1 MGQICVYTH
10 ICPRITPMHNPS
22 LTEENRNQVSPV
34 IAPRK
39 NTSLYDWLEENGR
52 FRQNDSSDFDWST
65 DDEELLS
72 EYSSNN
78 NNNEESYTPM
88 AA

>member
-1 MGQICVYTH
+1 MY
-10 ICPRITPMHNPS
+10 NPS

-39 NTSLYDWLEENGR
+39 NTSLYNWLEENGR
-52 FRQNDSSDFDWST
+52 FRQNDESDFDWST

-72 EYSSNN
+72 EYSNN
-78 NNNEESYTPM
+78 NNNNSNSNNDESYTPM

>member
-1 MGQICVYTH
+1 MRQICVYEHVFPWITH
-10 ICPRITPMHNPS
+10 MYNPS

-52 FRQNDSSDFDWST
+52 FRKNDNSDFDWST

-72 EYSSNN
+72 EYSSS
-78 NNNEESYTPM
+78 NEEASYVPK

>member
-1 MGQICVYTH
+1 
-10 ICPRITPMHNPS
+10 MHNPS
-22 LTEENRNQVSPV
+22 LTEENRFQVSPV

-52 FRQNDSSDFDWST
+52 FRQSDDSDFDWST

-72 EYSSNN
+72 EYSSG
-78 NNNEESYTPM
+78 NEENYESM

>member
-1 MGQICVYTH
+1 MY
-10 ICPRITPMHNPS
+10 NPS
-22 LTEENRNQVSPV
+22 LTEENRYQVSAV

-52 FRQNDSSDFDWST
+52 FRQSDDADFDWSA
-65 DDEELLS
+65 DDDELLS
-72 EYSSNN
+72 EYTNN
-78 NNNEESYTPM
+78 SDDSYEPI

>member
-1 MGQICVYTH
+1 MGQICVYEH
-10 ICPRITPMHNPS
+10 VFPWITPMYNPS

-52 FRQNDSSDFDWST
+52 FRQNDDSDFDWST

-72 EYSSNN
+72 EYSSS
-78 NNNEESYTPM
+78 NEEASYVPK

>member
-1 MGQICVYTH
+1 
-10 ICPRITPMHNPS
+10 MHNPS
-22 LTEENRNQVSPV
+22 LTEESRYQVSTV

-39 NTSLYDWLEENGR
+39 NTSLYDWLEENNR
-52 FRQNDSSDFDWST
+52 FRQNDDSDFDWPE

-72 EYSSNN
+72 EYTNN
-78 NNNEESYTPM
+78 SDDSYEPM